1 MKKKNKI
8 FSALPVTLLAASAVL
23 LAGSTVGSARAALT
37 YYSENYA
44 AEVTVSSIGVSL
56 MENGTVVASRDYN
69 HRNDQWNEKSGKLL
83 ENTFEDGKLVPGKIY
98 DEKLSVTNSGSIDNY
113 VRVTLYKSWMDENG
127 NKVTTLA
134 PDLIKLNGLGGE
146 GWIIDENSS
155 TEERTVLYYTR
166 PVPAGAGTPNLMD
179 TITVDKVIADKV
191 EKIPGQDAA
200 GNETITYK
208 YKYDGYSFNLDA
220 EVDAVQTHNAEDAIK
235 SAWGVDVSVSSD
247 GTLSL
252 R

>member
-56 MENGTVVASRDYN
+56 MENGKVVASRDYN
-69 HRNDQWNEKSGKLL
+69 HKNDQWKETSGKLL

-98 DEKLSVTNSGSIDNY
+98 EEKLSVTNSGSIDNY

-127 NKVTTLA
+127 NKETTLA
-134 PDLIKLNGLGGE
+134 PDLIKLNGLGGD
-146 GWIIDENSS
+146 GWIIDESAS

-166 PVPAGAGTPNLMD
+166 PVQAGEGTSQLMD
-179 TITVDKVIADKV
+179 TISVDTSVADKV
-191 EKIPGQDAA
+191 EKVPGKDAA
-200 GNETITYK
+200 GNDTITYK

-235 SAWGVDVSVSSD
+235 SAWGVDVNVSSD

>member
-56 MENGTVVASRDYN
+56 MENGKVVASRDYN
-69 HRNDQWNEKSGKLL
+69 HSNDQWNEQSGKLL
-83 ENTFEDGKLVPGKIY
+83 ENTFEDGKLSPGKVY
-98 DEKLSVTNSGSIDNY
+98 TEELSVTNSGSIDNY

-127 NKVTTLA
+127 DKVTTLA

-166 PVPAGAGTPNLMD
+166 PVPAGTGTPNLMD
-179 TITVDKVIADKV
+179 TIAVDKVIADKV
-191 EKIPGQDAA
+191 EKIPRQDAA
-200 GNETITYK
+200 GNATITYK